1 MSNIVRAILTFQ
13 NPSKNEMHYLSNLI
27 CVGKSLI
34 DQQIYIAAPTT
45 NLLHYSNTRLENIR
59 LTQELRI
66 EEISPEFI
74 KKFNKEYINFTN
86 EFSEIKLK

>member
-1 MSNIVRAILTFQ
+1 MSNILRAILTFS

-45 NLLHYSNTRLENIR
+45 NLLHYSNSRLENIK
-59 LTQELRI
+59 LTQELRVD
-66 EEISPEFI
+66 EISEEFI
-74 KKFNKEYINFTN
+74 KKFNKDYLIFNNEY
-86 EFSEIKLK
+86 SEIKLK

>member
-1 MSNIVRAILTFQ
+1 MSNILRAILTFQ

-45 NLLHYSNTRLENIR
+45 NLLHYSNSRLENIK
-59 LTQELRI
+59 LTQELRVD
-66 EEISPEFI
+66 EISEEFI
-74 KKFNKEYINFTN
+74 KKFNKDYLIYKNEY
-86 EFSEIKLK
+86 SEIKLK